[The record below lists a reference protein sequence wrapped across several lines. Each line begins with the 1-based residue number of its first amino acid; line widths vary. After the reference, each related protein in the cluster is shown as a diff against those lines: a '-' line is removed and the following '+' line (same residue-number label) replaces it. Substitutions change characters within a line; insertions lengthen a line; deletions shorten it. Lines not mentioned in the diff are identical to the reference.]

1 MNLEVYTTFKHRVNC
16 FDKLKFL
23 VNNEVYFKIKF
34 YFLGTFLISMT
45 VSKITS
51 YFNGWLIWDFF
62 YIFEDL

>member
-23 VNNEVYFKIKF
+23 VYNEVYFKIKF

-51 YFNGWLIWDFF
+51 YFNG
-62 YIFEDL
+62 